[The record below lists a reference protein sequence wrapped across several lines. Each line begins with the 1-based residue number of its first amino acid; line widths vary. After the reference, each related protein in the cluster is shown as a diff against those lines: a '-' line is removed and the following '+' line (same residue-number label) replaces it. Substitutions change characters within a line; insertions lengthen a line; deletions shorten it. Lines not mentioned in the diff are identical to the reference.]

1 MMDSYKFP
9 LLELLKRY
17 ADKVKDWHMIDY
29 SKSSEYLREVLESEK
44 FRNIS
49 GKLPITFGV
58 DESDGFIVLSD
69 HDIEFLICH
78 LEDFESFEFI
88 LKRAQDLKN
97 TGKIVL
103 AIGILPF
110 YWFSEEYKDRF
121 YESLERYRL
130 LKCVVDGLIVL
141 KKDSFWEESD
151 LYSKEI
157 DNRINTFIHEI
168 VQGLADIL
176 TPGVRN
182 IDLLV
187 LKELLH
193 DCRTYVVARGW
204 GKGANRVINALCQV
218 REVFRF
224 CGFDMI
230 LARAVVIK
238 IIEPNKDP
246 LSKEEQELIKN
257 TISGFTDYTDIHL
270 CLGQSSSEYDE
281 IEIIVLSVDRIDL
294 N

>member
-1 MMDSYKFP
+1 MRDSYKFP

-17 ADKVKDWHMIDY
+17 ADKVKDCHMIEY

-44 FRNIS
+44 FRNIYR
-49 GKLPITFGV
+49 KLPITFGV

-88 LKRAQDLKN
+88 LKRARDLKN

-103 AIGILPF
+103 AVGILPF

-193 DCRTYVVARGW
+193 ACHTYVVARGW
-204 GKGANRVINALCQV
+204 GNGANRVRNALRQV
-218 REVFRF
+218 REVFSF

-238 IIEPNKDP
+238 IIEPNEDP

-270 CLGQSSSEYDE
+270 CLDQSSSEYDE
-281 IEIIVLSVDRIDL
+281 IEIIVLSVDRINL
-294 N
+294 S